1 MPALVVVV
9 VVSGVVK
16 KPKVTRAGAHRGSLR
31 LLPWD
36 GGRGMP
42 APCLACG
49 TVVGGGRA
57 GWSWRWGWR
66 GGQDYPGVSLKVS
79 RLSGVSPFVTNAPG
93 RAKGKVPDTRTG
105 SDIPPP
111 IRRHHR
117 TAHSTSRPQLLPG
130 PIPAVSQAPVTSLS
144 RACMHPP
151 TPGLRRRRGPA
162 SGSQPTMAGSPPA
175 PTNLSPD
182 TASPDISS
190 LPPDPQGPQGPFF
203 SPHSRDRSLIPRS
216 LPACLRCEGLSF
228 LSAPP
233 SQSHP
238 PPPAQNTPLTLLP
251 WQGGTGSHTAA
262 GRRGWRRLL
271 LLLLPWGKRTRGRGR
286 RLPTGRR
293 RRRRHHAHRRRRH
306 HTCREVERVRPQE
319 RRRVTTGLPLPPQP
333 RQATPRSKHQP
344 GSVTF
349 SLMQAIDP
357 RAHRRTSQVLILME
371 GKSRDLAGH
380 WK

>member
-1 MPALVVVV
+1 
-9 VVSGVVK
+9 
-16 KPKVTRAGAHRGSLR
+16 
-31 LLPWD
+31 
-36 GGRGMP
+36 MP

-57 GWSWRWGWR
+57 GWSWQWGWR

-79 RLSGVSPFVTNAPG
+79 GLSGVSPFVTSAPG
-93 RAKGKVPDTRTG
+93 RAEGKVPDTRTG

-117 TAHSTSRPQLLPG
+117 TAHSTSRPQLLPV
-130 PIPAVSQAPVTSLS
+130 PSLQS
-144 RACMHPP
+144 LRPQSHPSPEHACTPP

-162 SGSQPTMAGSPPA
+162 SGSQPTMVGSPPA

-190 LPPDPQGPQGPFF
+190 PPPDPQGSQGPFF
-203 SPHSRDRSLIPRS
+203 LPHSRDQSLIPRC
-216 LPACLRCEGLSF
+216 LLACLSCEGLSF

-233 SQSHP
+233 PQSHS
-238 PPPAQNTPLTLLP
+238 PPPAQNIPLTLLP

-293 RRRRHHAHRRRRH
+293 RRRWHHAHRWRRH
-306 HTCREVERVRPQE
+306 HTCRKAERMKPQE
-319 RRRVTTGLPLPPQP
+319 RRRV
-333 RQATPRSKHQP
+333 RH
-344 GSVTF
+344 
-349 SLMQAIDP
+349 
-357 RAHRRTSQVLILME
+357 RAPTASP
-371 GKSRDLAGH
+371 A
-380 WK
+380 

>member
-1 MPALVVVV
+1 
-9 VVSGVVK
+9 
-16 KPKVTRAGAHRGSLR
+16 
-31 LLPWD
+31 
-36 GGRGMP
+36 MP

-93 RAKGKVPDTRTG
+93 RAEGKVPDTRTG

-130 PIPAVSQAPVTSLS
+130 SIPAVSQAPVTSLS

-151 TPGLRRRRGPA
+151 TTLGLRRRRGPA

-190 LPPDPQGPQGPFF
+190 PPPDPQGPQGPFC
-203 SPHSRDRSLIPRS
+203 SPHSRDQSLIPRC
-216 LPACLRCEGLSF
+216 LPACLSWEGLSF

-233 SQSHP
+233 SQYHP
-238 PPPAQNTPLTLLP
+238 PPPAHNTPLTLLP

-271 LLLLPWGKRTRGRGR
+271 LLLLPRGKRTRGRGR

-293 RRRRHHAHRRRRH
+293 RRRRHHAHRWRRH
-306 HTCREVERVRPQE
+306 HTCGEAESEASGEETGSPQ
-319 RRRVTTGLPLPPQP
+319 GSHCLPSLG
-333 RQATPRSKHQP
+333 RQHPS
-344 GSVTF
+344 GSTNQAVTF

-380 WK
+380 WN